1 MVTTTKK
8 APAKKTPA
16 KNAVAKSVA
25 LPEVIRTS
33 EKTRSYM
40 SQEDI
45 PAFSIDEALVIAKVI
60 FAEYGGGPS
69 TPLDVAAGLEMQ
81 PTNTKFRMLCG
92 ASIAYGLTVG
102 GYNAASVSVTDLAR
116 RVCKPTDEDDDLVA
130 KREAVLKPRIIREFL
145 SKYSGSQ
152 LPRNDIA
159 QHVLEQMKVPEDRT
173 KQVHEMIL
181 ATAHSVGFIRV
192 IKDKKYADLV
202 GTRPHGNGEAIE
214 DGVYEP
220 TVLPTANSAAV
231 PIQNAPS
238 NAISSPVPV
247 SRPAPVS
254 IDGRMRKVFITHGKN
269 TTFIDPIKDL
279 LAFGELI
286 PVVSV
291 EKQSVAQPVPDKVM
305 NDMRGC
311 AAAII
316 HVDGEQKL
324 MDPAGGEVTTVNSNV
339 LIEIGAAMALYGRR
353 FILLVK
359 DGVKLPS
366 NLQGLYEVRYQGDAL
381 DGGTT
386 IKLMKAINE
395 MKNTPM
401 PQAE

>member
-1 MVTTTKK
+1 MATATKKVPAKK
-8 APAKKTPA
+8 APAKKSAPEAA
-16 KNAVAKSVA
+16 KA
-25 LPEVIRTS
+25 S
-33 EKTRSYM
+33 EKPRSYM

-45 PAFSIDEALVIAKVI
+45 PAFSIDEALVVAKVI

-81 PTNTKFRMLCG
+81 TTNTKFRMLCG
-92 ASIAYGLTVG
+92 ASIAYGLTTG

-116 RVCKPTDEDDDLVA
+116 RICKPVEEGDDLVA

-152 LPRNDIA
+152 LPREKIA
-159 QHVLEQMKVPEDRT
+159 EHVLEQMKVPEDRT
-173 KQVHEMIL
+173 KQVFEMIM
-181 ATAHSVGFIRV
+181 ATADSVGFIRT

-202 GTRPHGNGEAIE
+202 GTRPLALDEALGADE
-214 DGVYEP
+214 ETATTP
-220 TVLPTANSAAV
+220 TSHTANISEPIFLEAAPAPQVSSAATE
-231 PIQNAPS
+231 
-238 NAISSPVPV
+238 
-247 SRPAPVS
+247 
-254 IDGRMRKVFITHGKN
+254 GRMRKVFITHGKN
-269 TTFIDPIKDL
+269 TTFIDPIKEL

-401 PQAE
+401 PTAE

>member
-1 MVTTTKK
+1 MAIATKK
-8 APAKKTPA
+8 APAKKAAA
-16 KNAVAKSVA
+16 KKSAPKAAKTA
-25 LPEVIRTS
+25 

-45 PAFSIDEALVIAKVI
+45 PAFSIDEALVVAQVI

-81 PTNTKFRMLCG
+81 TTNTKFRMLCG
-92 ASIAYGLTVG
+92 ASIAYGLTTG

-116 RVCKPTDEDDDLVA
+116 RICKPMEEGDDLVA

-152 LPRNDIA
+152 LPRDKIA
-159 QHVLEQMKVPEDRT
+159 EHVLEQMKVPEDRT
-173 KQVHEMIL
+173 KQVFDMIMT
-181 ATAHSVGFIRV
+181 TADSVGFIRT

-202 GTRPHGNGEAIE
+202 GTRPPGSDEALAADEGTPATTIAARAATIPEPIHGEAAI
-214 DGVYEP
+214 VIP
-220 TVLPTANSAAV
+220 VTQAASAAT
-231 PIQNAPS
+231 
-238 NAISSPVPV
+238 
-247 SRPAPVS
+247 
-254 IDGRMRKVFITHGKN
+254 DGRMRKVFITHGKN
-269 TTFIDPIKDL
+269 TTFIDPIKEL

-401 PQAE
+401 PTAE

>member
-1 MVTTTKK
+1 
-8 APAKKTPA
+8 
-16 KNAVAKSVA
+16 
-25 LPEVIRTS
+25 
-33 EKTRSYM
+33 
-40 SQEDI
+40 
-45 PAFSIDEALVIAKVI
+45 
-60 FAEYGGGPS
+60 
-69 TPLDVAAGLEMQ
+69 
-81 PTNTKFRMLCG
+81 
-92 ASIAYGLTVG
+92 
-102 GYNAASVSVTDLAR
+102 
-116 RVCKPTDEDDDLVA
+116 
-130 KREAVLKPRIIREFL
+130 
-145 SKYSGSQ
+145 
-152 LPRNDIA
+152 
-159 QHVLEQMKVPEDRT
+159 
-173 KQVHEMIL
+173 
-181 ATAHSVGFIRV
+181 
-192 IKDKKYADLV
+192 
-202 GTRPHGNGEAIE
+202 
-214 DGVYEP
+214 
-220 TVLPTANSAAV
+220 
-231 PIQNAPS
+231 
-238 NAISSPVPV
+238 
-247 SRPAPVS
+247 
-254 IDGRMRKVFITHGKN
+254 MRKVFITHGNN
-269 TTFIDPIKDL
+269 TTFIDPIKEL

-401 PQAE
+401 PTTE

>member
-1 MVTTTKK
+1 MATTTKKVPVKK
-8 APAKKTPA
+8 APAKKAMA
-16 KNAVAKSVA
+16 KKSTTEAAKA
-25 LPEVIRTS
+25 S
-33 EKTRSYM
+33 EKPRSYM

-45 PAFSIDEALVIAKVI
+45 PAFSLDEALVVAKVI

-81 PTNTKFRMLCG
+81 TTNTKFRMLCG
-92 ASIAYGLTVG
+92 ASIAYGLTTG

-116 RVCKPTDEDDDLVA
+116 RIFKPLVEGDDLVA

-152 LPRNDIA
+152 LPRDKIA
-159 QHVLEQMKVPEDRT
+159 EHVLEQMKVPEDRT
-173 KQVHEMIL
+173 KQVFDMIM
-181 ATAHSVGFIRV
+181 ATADSVGFIRT

-202 GTRPHGNGEAIE
+202 GIRPPGSDDAASADEA
-214 DGVYEP
+214 
-220 TVLPTANSAAV
+220 ASAARPGTGASTISE
-231 PIQNAPS
+231 PILREAAVVIHAPQAAS
-238 NAISSPVPV
+238 A
-247 SRPAPVS
+247 AT
-254 IDGRMRKVFITHGKN
+254 DGRMRKVFITHGKN
-269 TTFIDPIKDL
+269 TSLIDPIKEL

-324 MDPAGGEVTTVNSNV
+324 MDPAGSEVTTVNSNV

-386 IKLMKAINE
+386 IKLMKSINE

-401 PQAE
+401 PTAE

>member
-1 MVTTTKK
+1 MAT
-8 APAKKTPA
+8 PAKKTPA
-16 KNAVAKSVA
+16 KKTTAPVAVKA
-25 LPEVIRTS
+25 P

-45 PAFSIDEALVIAKVI
+45 PAFSIDEALVVAKVI

-92 ASIAYGLTVG
+92 ASIAYGLTTG
-102 GYNAASVSVTDLAR
+102 GYNAGSVSVTDLAR
-116 RVCKPTDEDDDLVA
+116 RICKPTEEDDDLVA

-152 LPRNDIA
+152 LPRSDIA
-159 QHVLEQMKVPEDRT
+159 QHVLEQMKVPQDRT

-181 ATAHSVGFIRV
+181 ATADSVGFIRV
-192 IKDKKYADLV
+192 IKEKKYADLV
-202 GTRPHGNGEAIE
+202 GTRPAGGGEVGADDAATSAESPAARAAAIPDPIASE
-214 DGVYEP
+214 NSTSTRVVASGP
-220 TVLPTANSAAV
+220 ASSTV
-231 PIQNAPS
+231 
-238 NAISSPVPV
+238 
-247 SRPAPVS
+247 
-254 IDGRMRKVFITHGKN
+254 DGRMRKVFITHGKN

-316 HVDGEQKL
+316 HVDGEQRL
-324 MDPAGGEVTTVNSNV
+324 MDPAGNEVTTVNSNV

-401 PQAE
+401 PTAE